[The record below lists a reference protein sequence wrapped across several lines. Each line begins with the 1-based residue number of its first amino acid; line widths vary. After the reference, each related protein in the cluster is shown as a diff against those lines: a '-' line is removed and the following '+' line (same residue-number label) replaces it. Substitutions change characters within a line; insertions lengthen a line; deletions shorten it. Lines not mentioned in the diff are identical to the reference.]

1 MADALVNYCTCRTYQ
16 ETIELLTMNRT
27 DSFVHM
33 LGAGVATLALA
44 AMLAGCGATPTAE
57 DADITPIPVYTP
69 WSAAAP
75 PAEATA
81 TVTPLPAT
89 QEPTAVP
96 PTATTAPT
104 ATQEPT
110 AMPEATAT
118 PEPTATPEATATSEA
133 TATPEP
139 TATTAPTATELPAAI
154 ETEAAPEAPAT
165 EPAAATEAP
174 AAEAPADAAPA
185 DAMQLP
191 ADFAAALESADA
203 ANGEQLTVSNGCI
216 ACHSLVEGQTLVGP
230 SWYDVGSHAATR
242 VAGESAPF
250 YLYQSIMEPNAHV
263 VEGFTPDLMPKVYA
277 DTLSTAQIADIV
289 AYLLSLTAE

>member
-57 DADITPIPVYTP
+57 VADITPIPVYTP
-69 WSAAAP
+69 WSAAAS
-75 PAEATA
+75 PAEATDEA
-81 TVTPLPAT
+81 TATATPLPAT
-89 QEPTAVP
+89 QEPTALP
-96 PTATTAPT
+96 PTLTTAPT

-110 AMPEATAT
+110 A
-118 PEPTATPEATATSEA
+118 TPEATATAEA

-139 TATTAPTATELPAAI
+139 TATTAPTATELPAATGI
-154 ETEAAPEAPAT
+154 EAAPEAPAT
-165 EPAAATEAP
+165 EPAAAAEAP

-185 DAMQLP
+185 DDMQLP
-191 ADFAAALESADA
+191 ADFASALGSADA

-230 SWYDVGSHAATR
+230 SWYGVGSHAATR

-250 YLYQSIMEPNAHV
+250 YLYQSILEPNAHV

>member
-1 MADALVNYCTCRTYQ
+1 
-16 ETIELLTMNRT
+16 MNRT

-33 LGAGVATLALA
+33 LGTGVATLALA
-44 AMLAGCGATPTAE
+44 TLLAGCGATPTP
-57 DADITPIPVYTP
+57 DVADVTPIPVYTP
-69 WSAAAP
+69 WSAAAA

-81 TVTPLPAT
+81 TATPLPAT
-89 QEPTAVP
+89 QEPTALP

-104 ATQEPT
+104 ATQEPS
-110 AMPEATAT
+110 
-118 PEPTATPEATATSEA
+118 ATPEATATSEA
-133 TATPEP
+133 TATPVP
-139 TATTAPTATELPAAI
+139 TATAKPTATELPAAT
-154 ETEAAPEAPAT
+154 ETQAAPEAPAT
-165 EPAAATEAP
+165 EPAAAVETP
-174 AAEAPADAAPA
+174 AAEAPAETAPA

-191 ADFAAALESADA
+191 ADFAAALEGADA

-230 SWYDVGSHAATR
+230 SWYGVGSHAENR
-242 VAGESAPF
+242 VPGESAPF

-289 AYLLSLTAE
+289 AYLLSLQAE